1 MADIGKVLYTA
12 QEALLS
18 NLAAINVTGSNIA
31 NVNTPGYTRLR
42 PMLESV
48 GSKDPQSGREQIGV
62 RISNVERIFD

>member
-48 GSKDPQSGREQIGV
+48 GSSLSPGV
-62 RISNVERIFD
+62 NRSECVFPM